1 MKVDDNESPNTF
13 CLSLWLFT
21 LFISLIIFSPN
32 IRLWVG
38 LVKFIHNSSV
48 ACLVYSSLFPTADNF
63 LTCTTCTQFLVVFN
77 PCITRLG
84 VKFTTLEMRGLVGCK
99 GTTLLCC
106 KTSYCPHYELHHVC
120 LARCGHFT
128 SKPLSLI

>member
-106 KTSYCPHYELHHVC
+106 KTSYCPHYELHVC